1 MRQPSDARRDMVSIE
16 AVEKAMR
23 EQWGFPAIQNM
34 DEWIAGVLARLTAPE
49 TPSKQDDAAVLKE
62 AIAAYHNHDEEPV
75 DVDGIEAVIA
85 FARKGMVPAS
95 ELKSAKIDWG
105 VLVA

>member
-49 TPSKQDDAAVLKE
+49 TPSKQDDAAEALKKLFLSYEGPESRNVSFREIADTVRKADAE
-62 AIAAYHNHDEEPV
+62 AQDE
-75 DVDGIEAVIA
+75 
-85 FARKGMVPAS
+85 
-95 ELKSAKIDWG
+95 
-105 VLVA
+105 